1 MITLFKL
8 SLIFLLNLIIS
19 PIIYNLTECLVHR
32 LYLSTGIKSLKPDHF
47 GQIHRHEPDQGHRRS
62 STSETIDS
70 AVVCVNMIAS
80 TVIVLLLQKY
90 TKKTQASHLLLF
102 RLRFLENEIDIGFPW
117 KPCKPDE
124 HDPEKFKN
132 LRLAKTLVLVMPYF

>member
-1 MITLFKL
+1 MNYYF
-8 SLIFLLNLIIS
+8 S
-19 PIIYNLTECLVHR
+19 PIIYNLTECLAHR

-80 TVIVLLLQKY
+80 TVIVLRKSILKKLKQAVYFFLDCDFWKMKLISDSHGNLVTCLL
-90 TKKTQASHLLLF
+90 
-102 RLRFLENEIDIGFPW
+102 
-117 KPCKPDE
+117 KPDE